1 MKEGTLTLWVDGYWF
16 EQGDKVAFKLEGPDR
31 SVVIDRTFEI
41 GQQRQRWF
49 SFASAPRP
57 FGGWPEGT
65 YRGEVRVQRAGR
77 AIDVVVGSEVRV
89 N

>member
-1 MKEGTLTLWVDGYWF
+1 M
-16 EQGDKVAFKLEGPDR
+16 AFKLEGPDR
-31 SVVIDRTFEI
+31 SVVIDRTLEI

-65 YRGEVRVQRAGR
+65 YRGEVRIKRAGR
-77 AIDVVVGSEVRV
+77 ALDDVIGSEVRV